1 MEKIHRKDRKSLMK
15 QVLEIK
21 EVVAFL
27 DAFTSSEKSEIH
39 FLQEK
44 LLGKLTF
51 HRQ

>member
-1 MEKIHRKDRKSLMK
+1 MEEIHRKDRKSLIK

-27 DAFTSSEKSEIH
+27 DVYTASEKSEIR

-44 LLGKLTF
+44 LLWKLAF
-51 HRQ
+51 HRK